1 MKPLVIFGTGELAQL
16 AHFYFTH
23 DSARSVAAFTVDAAY
38 LAGQTEWLGLPLVAF
53 ESLEASF
60 PPDRF
65 DLFVAIGY
73 KGLNSAREEC
83 CSAAKRRGYAL
94 ASYVSS
100 RTSTWPDLV
109 LGENCFIMEG
119 SVVQPFVRIGD
130 GLIMFASSV
139 VSHHVQIGDWCFLG
153 SEVTVSGGV
162 AIGDRTFVGVNS
174 TLREHIRI
182 GSDCLIGAGSLIL
195 GHVPDGTGWIAS
207 PTKDSG
213 IPSRR
218 LRSQL

>member
-1 MKPLVIFGTGELAQL
+1 MKPVVIFGTGELAQL

-23 DSARSVAAFTVDAAY
+23 DSPRQVAAFTVDAAY
-38 LAGQTEWLGLPLVAF
+38 LGDAQDFLGLPLVAF
-53 ESLEASF
+53 EALERSH

-73 KGLNSAREEC
+73 KSLNSTREQRCTAAR
-83 CSAAKRRGYAL
+83 ARGYAL
-94 ASYVSS
+94 ASHVSS

-109 LGENCFIMEG
+109 TGGNCLIMEG

-139 VSHHVQIGDWCFLG
+139 ISHHAQIGHWCFVG
-153 SEVTVSGGV
+153 SEVTISGGV
-162 AIGDRTFVGVNS
+162 VIGDRSFIGVNA
-174 TLREHIRI
+174 TLREHIQV
-182 GSDCLIGAGSLIL
+182 GSDCIVGAGSLIL
-195 GHVPDGTGWIAS
+195 ADVADGTGWIAS
-207 PTKDSG
+207 ATPDSG

-218 LRSQL
+218 LRSLL